1 MDMVPTGM
9 MPMMLTG
16 VMPACVMPLVRNAV
30 VTVMLLVHDMLGDFG
45 GICRACAKGRN
56 RESERD
62 SKAES

>member
-1 MDMVPTGM
+1 MVPTGM

-16 VMPACVMPLVRNAV
+16 VMPLVRNAV

-45 GICRACAKGRN
+45 GICRACAEGRN